1 MQVKFFV
8 KAEGSKDATRL
19 VYKSLQE
26 VDEIILK
33 KEEKGVESYWKM
45 KDVYIV
51 EFDIELYND
60 TLKKF
65 LDKYSDVWI
74 ELGYPVDELLASRDN
89 EGCKYMKDGF
99 ILINLFL

>member
-1 MQVKFFV
+1 M
-8 KAEGSKDATRL
+8 
-19 VYKSLQE
+19 
-26 VDEIILK
+26 
-33 KEEKGVESYWKM
+33 
-45 KDVYIV
+45 